1 MDILITNNIVKNS
14 LKPSLEVPK
23 SRSPK
28 VPKSQS
34 QKKEKKME
42 QQFEEEIERTVA
54 VLKAGKTILY
64 PTDTIWGVGCDATN
78 SRACDRV
85 YEVKQRPASKSLIIL
100 VDSAE
105 RLKDYVVD
113 VPPIA
118 YDLIAHS
125 TNPLSVVYAQSKNLA
140 KNISSDHSVCI
151 RVVNNDFCKEV
162 IRRLGKPITSTSA
175 NLSGQPTA
183 MTFGDISEEI
193 KNAVDYVVQLY
204 HDSFAKPKC
213 STIIKLNQDN
223 TFEILRQ

>member
-1 MDILITNNIVKNS
+1 V
-14 LKPSLEVPK
+14 
-23 SRSPK
+23 SRSP
-28 VPKSQS
+28 VV
-34 QKKEKKME
+34 KKRTTME
-42 QQFEEEIERTVA
+42 QTFEQEVERTVA

-64 PTDTIWGVGCDATN
+64 PTDTIWGVGCDATS

-85 YEVKQRPASKSLIIL
+85 YEVKKRPASKSLIVL
-100 VDSAE
+100 VDTVE
-105 RLKDYVVD
+105 RLKDYVVN

-118 YDLIAHS
+118 YDLIAHA

-140 KNISSDHSVCI
+140 RNISSDKSVCI
-151 RVVNNDFCKEV
+151 RVVDNDFCKEV

-193 KNAVDYVVQLY
+193 KNSVDYVVQLY

-213 STIIKLNQDN
+213 STIIKLNEDN

>member
-1 MDILITNNIVKNS
+1 MEIT
-14 LKPSLEVPK
+14 
-23 SRSPK
+23 
-28 VPKSQS
+28 
-34 QKKEKKME
+34 
-42 QQFEEEIERTVA
+42 FEEEVKRTVA
-54 VLKAGKTILY
+54 MLKAGKTILY

-118 YDLIAHS
+118 YDLIAHT
-125 TNPLSVVYAQSKNLA
+125 TNPLSIVYAQSKNLA
-140 KNISSDHSVCI
+140 KNISADHSVCI
-151 RVVNNDFCKEV
+151 RVVDNEFCKEV

-175 NLSGQPTA
+175 NLSGQPSA
-183 MTFGDISEEI
+183 MTYADISEEI
-193 KNAVDYVVQLY
+193 KNSVDYVVQLY

-213 STIIKLNQDN
+213 STIIKLNEDN
-223 TFEILRQ
+223 TFDILRQ

>member
-1 MDILITNNIVKNS
+1 MDKL
-14 LKPSLEVPK
+14 
-23 SRSPK
+23 
-28 VPKSQS
+28 
-34 QKKEKKME
+34 
-42 QQFEEEIERTVA
+42 FEEEVERTVA

-64 PTDTIWGVGCDATN
+64 PTDTIWGVGCDAT
-78 SRACDRV
+78 SSKACERV
-85 YEVKQRPASKSLIIL
+85 YEVKQRPASKSLIVL

-118 YDLIAHS
+118 YDLIEH
-125 TNPLSVVYAQSKNLA
+125 TVNPLSVVYSQSKNLA

-175 NLSGQPTA
+175 NLSGQPSA
-183 MTFGDISEEI
+183 MIFSDISEEI
-193 KNAVDYVVQLY
+193 KNSVDYVVQLY
-204 HDSFAKPKC
+204 HDSFCKPKS
-213 STIIKLNQDN
+213 STIIKLNADN

>member
-1 MDILITNNIVKNS
+1 MYSIS
-14 LKPSLEVPK
+14 LTLSPAVSRLEVPK
-23 SRSPK
+23 SKNISIMEP
-28 VPKSQS
+28 SFE
-34 QKKEKKME
+34 KEV
-42 QQFEEEIERTVA
+42 ERTVA

-85 YEVKQRPASKSLIIL
+85 YEVKKRPANKSLIIL

-118 YDLIAHS
+118 YDLIAHT
-125 TNPLSVVYAQSKNLA
+125 TNPLSIVYAQSKNLA
-140 KNISSDHSVCI
+140 KNISADKSVCI
-151 RVVNNDFCKEV
+151 RVVDNDFCKEV

-175 NLSGQPTA
+175 NLTGQPTA
-183 MTFGDISEEI
+183 MTYNDISEEI
-193 KNAVDYVVQLY
+193 KNAVDYEVQLY
-204 HDSFAKPKC
+204 HDSFCKPKS
-213 STIIKLNQDN
+213 STIIKLNEDN